1 MALAAPVALY
11 GFQRAP
17 KVRFVTPDRGW
28 EGWFEDWPAP
38 LIAAGIRNHH
48 LHNPFGLHDLHEVPG
63 RDDRVMH
70 IDQFELS
77 YCQGWRWL
85 ANRAA
90 FAQAVRDVRQ
100 RGGTVRAYVGSP
112 LVVRQSPQAT
122 YLPKCSPGSRGLS
135 MQLRLLS
142 RLGLCG
148 TPVTRQCRCWDR
160 LVRFHIAPLV
170 DAGVDAIGFDN
181 SADFHPGDCMDR
193 LVRSLLAKRFEV
205 MIEPWPRRDRD
216 YPPVSWIIREIR
228 YQRTRLGLQPDDAP
242 VESVTAKI
250 YRSLPAVDSKVGQD
264 EFRDINKLREDH
276 GEAAFGT
283 FQELV
288 DAVRNDGHIP
298 LSRAPQL
305 KSGDIP

>member
-1 MALAAPVALY
+1 MALTAPVALY
-11 GFQRAP
+11 GFQLVP
-17 KVRFVTPDRGW
+17 DVRVVTPDTGW
-28 EGWFEDWPAP
+28 QGWFEDKARP
-38 LIAAGIRNHH
+38 LIDRGIRDQH
-48 LHNPFGLHDLHEVPG
+48 LHNPFGLHDLHEVAG

-77 YCQGWRWL
+77 YCRGLRWL

-90 FAQAVRDVRQ
+90 VAQVVRDVHQ

-112 LVVRQSPQAT
+112 LVIRQSPQAT
-122 YLPKCSPGSRGLS
+122 YLPKCSPGSKGLS
-135 MQLRLLS
+135 LQLRLLS

-148 TPVTRQCRCWDR
+148 TPRQCRCWDR

-193 LVRSLLAKRFEV
+193 LVRSLLARRTEV
-205 MIEPWPRRDRD
+205 LIEPWPRRDRD

-242 VESVTAKI
+242 VESVTAKV
-250 YRSLPAVDSKVGQD
+250 YRSVPAADSQAGKE
-264 EFRDINKLREDH
+264 EFSDINKLREDH
-276 GEAAFGT
+276 GEATFHT

-288 DAVRNDGHIP
+288 DAVRNDGHTP
-298 LSRAPQL
+298 LVRARQL
-305 KSGDIP
+305 KAGAIT

>member
-11 GFQRAP
+11 GFQRVP
-17 KVRFVTPDRGW
+17 KVLFVTPDRGW
-28 EGWFEDWPAP
+28 KGWFEDWPTP
-38 LIAAGIRNHH
+38 LIAAGIRDHH

-77 YCQGWRWL
+77 YCQGLRWL

-90 FAQAVRDVRQ
+90 FAQAVRDVHQ
-100 RGGTVRAYVGSP
+100 RGGTLRAYVGSP
-112 LVVRQSPQAT
+112 LVIRQSPQAT
-122 YLPKCSPGSRGLS
+122 YLPKCSPGSKGLS
-135 MQLRLLS
+135 LQLRLLS

-148 TPVTRQCRCWDR
+148 KPLTRQCRCWDR

-181 SADFHPGDCMDR
+181 SADFHPGDCMER
-193 LVRSLLAKRFEV
+193 LVRSLLAKRIEV

-216 YPPVSWIIREIR
+216 YAPVSWIIREIR

-242 VESVTAKI
+242 VESVKATV
-250 YRSLPAVDSKVGQD
+250 YRIVPADTQAGKD
-264 EFRDINKLREDH
+264 EFRQINKLREDH
-276 GEAAFGT
+276 GEAAFRS

-298 LSRAPQL
+298 VVRAPQL
-305 KSGDIP
+305 QSGDIP